1 MNMLR
6 IATVEDDAHD
16 LEALRTH
23 LNRYEKENGLK
34 FLITEFRDGEDIV
47 TDYSADYDLILM
59 DIEMAFLNGMKAAEK
74 IRELD
79 KDVVIIFITN
89 MPQYAI
95 QGKCSGLHAEAYFVF
110 LFFGEYGKSASQ
122 SKSTGKRIYYYSAER
137 RQKETGYWTDLLC
150 GGAGSPSD
158 LSYNRGKLCY
168 QGDNQG
174 CGEPAGCKAFLP
186 V

>member
-59 DIEMAFLNGMKAAEK
+59 DIEMETTTAGIRATEHILEK
-74 IRELD
+74 RPKL
-79 KDVVIIFITN
+79 K
-89 MPQYAI
+89 MA
-95 QGKCSGLHAEAYFVF
+95 L
-110 LFFGEYGKSASQ
+110 SA
-122 SKSTGKRIYYYSAER
+122 
-137 RQKETGYWTDLLC
+137 
-150 GGAGSPSD
+150 
-158 LSYNRGKLCY
+158 
-168 QGDNQG
+168 
-174 CGEPAGCKAFLP
+174 
-186 V
+186 

>member
-34 FLITEFRDGEDIV
+34 FLVTEFQDGEDIV
-47 TDYSADYDLILM
+47 TEYSADYDLILM

-95 QGKCSGLHAEAYFVF
+95 QGKCIHHRRSGRRAWW
-110 LFFGEYGKSASQ
+110 
-122 SKSTGKRIYYYSAER
+122 KR
-137 RQKETGYWTDLLC
+137 G
-150 GGAGSPSD
+150 
-158 LSYNRGKLCY
+158 
-168 QGDNQG
+168 
-174 CGEPAGCKAFLP
+174 
-186 V
+186 

>member
-1 MNMLR
+1 MLR

-79 KDVVIIFITN
+79 KDVVIIF
-89 MPQYAI
+89 
-95 QGKCSGLHAEAYFVF
+95 

-158 LSYNRGKLCY
+158 LSYNRGKLYY